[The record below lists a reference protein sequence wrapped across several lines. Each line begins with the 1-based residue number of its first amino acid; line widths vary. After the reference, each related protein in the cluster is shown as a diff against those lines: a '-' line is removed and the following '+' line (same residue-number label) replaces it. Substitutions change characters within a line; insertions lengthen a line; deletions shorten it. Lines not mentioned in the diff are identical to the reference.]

1 MKIHEVPGVLVMEW
15 NDQGKVV
22 VDTWLKYTIK
32 TAEFREAILKKG
44 VGYAKARGARAWVVD
59 SSKATGT
66 YAQEVQDL
74 IAKEV
79 FKAFAAIGVK
89 YFITIKSGSAI
100 TNLAFNRVTSQ
111 LGPSGIQMVDVP
123 DLKTALT
130 WLREHP

>member
-1 MKIHEVPGVLVMEW
+1 MKIHEIPGALVMEW
-15 NDQGKVV
+15 NDEGKVI
-22 VDTWLKYTIK
+22 VDHWLKYTVK
-32 TAEFREAILKKG
+32 VEEFREAILKKG
-44 VGYAKARGARAWVVD
+44 LSYAKARGARAWVVD

-66 YAQEVQDL
+66 YPQEVQDL

-79 FKAFAAIGVK
+79 FKAFAGIGIK
-89 YFITIKSGSAI
+89 SFIPIKSGSAI

-111 LGPSGIQMVDVP
+111 MGPSGIHMVEVP